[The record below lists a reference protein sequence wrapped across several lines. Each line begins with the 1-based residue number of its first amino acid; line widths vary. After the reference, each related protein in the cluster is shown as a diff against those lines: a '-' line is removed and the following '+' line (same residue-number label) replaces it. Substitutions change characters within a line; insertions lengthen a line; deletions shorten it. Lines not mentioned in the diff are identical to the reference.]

1 MTRLVIF
8 IVFYLYNIEKIQGWV
23 LGYDL
28 NKKLVIAISSRALFN
43 LEEENKIFEEKGLD
57 DYYKYQIENEDS
69 LIQKGTGFRLVN
81 NLLKINDDFPN
92 DKQVEVIIMSR
103 NNSATSLRITKSI
116 EKYNLDI
123 QRSAW
128 TGGND
133 IAKYLKPFK
142 VDLFLS
148 ANEID
153 VQNAINEGIASARIL
168 SYDDY
173 EDETSTQVKIAFD
186 GDAVLFSEESEV
198 IYKTQGLEAFLENE
212 TQNAKNALKGGPFA
226 QLLRVISN
234 IQGKYPEEQTPI
246 RTALITARN
255 SPAHERVIRTLSQWG
270 VRLDEAFF
278 LGGVDKHE
286 VVKAFGADI
295 FFDDQDVH
303 LESTSKKTPSAKV
316 PYKEESI
323 LNRI

>member
-1 MTRLVIF
+1 V
-8 IVFYLYNIEKIQGWV
+8 
-23 LGYDL
+23 GYDL

-43 LEEENKIFEEKGLD
+43 LEEENKIFEERGLD
-57 DYYKYQIENEDS
+57 DYYKYQIENED
-69 LIQKGTGFRLVN
+69 IQIAQGTGFRLVN
-81 NLLKINDDFPN
+81 NLLKINEDF
-92 DKQVEVIIMSR
+92 

-116 EKYNLDI
+116 QKYNLDI

-148 ANEID
+148 ANEHD

-168 SYDDY
+168 PYENLDD
-173 EDETSTQVKIAFD
+173 EFSKQVKIAFD

-198 IYKTQGLEAFLENE
+198 IYKTQGLEAFLEHEKKNVS
-212 TQNAKNALKGGPFA
+212 NAMKDGPFA

-234 IQGKYPEEQTPI
+234 IQAKYPEEQTPI

-255 SPAHERVIRTLSQWG
+255 SPAHERVIRTLSDWN

-278 LGGVDKHE
+278 LGGVDKYE

-303 LESTSKKTPSAKV
+303 LETTSKQTPSAKV
-316 PYKEESI
+316 LYKEESI

>member
-1 MTRLVIF
+1 
-8 IVFYLYNIEKIQGWV
+8 

-43 LEEENKIFEEKGLD
+43 LEEENKIFEEKGLN

-69 LIQKGTGFRLVN
+69 LLEKGTGFRLVN
-81 NLLKINDDFPN
+81 NLLKINEDFPE

-116 EKYNLDI
+116 QKYSLDI

-128 TGGND
+128 SGGSD
-133 IAKYLKPFK
+133 IARYLKPFK

-148 ANEID
+148 ANESD
-153 VQNAINEGIASARIL
+153 VQSAINEGIASARIL
-168 SYDDY
+168 PY
-173 EDETSTQVKIAFD
+173 ENKDNEASNQVKIAFD
-186 GDAVLFSEESEV
+186 GDAVLFSEESEI
-198 IYKTQGLEAFLENE
+198 IYKTQGLEAFLEHE
-212 TQNAKNALKGGPFA
+212 KKNVSNPMKDGPFA

-234 IQGKYPEEQTPI
+234 IQSKYEEELTPI

-255 SPAHERVIRTLSQWG
+255 SPAHERVIRTLSDG
-270 VRLDEAFF
+270 NVRLDEAFF
-278 LGGVDKHE
+278 LGGVDKYE

-303 LESTSKKTPSAKV
+303 LELSQSVVPSAKV
-316 PYKEESI
+316 IHQNMQKYNK
-323 LNRI
+323 